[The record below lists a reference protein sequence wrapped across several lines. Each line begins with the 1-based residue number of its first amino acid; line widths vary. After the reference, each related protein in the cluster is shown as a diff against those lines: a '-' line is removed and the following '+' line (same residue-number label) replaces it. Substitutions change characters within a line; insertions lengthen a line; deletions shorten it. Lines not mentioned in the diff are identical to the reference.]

1 MSVPAV
7 PLADARAF
15 ERRGRLVRVLQL
27 AVAAAVAGAALLAF
41 DAAHALRVT
50 PTPPLPAD
58 GSGIVVLDLS
68 ASISSDTYAR
78 IAATLDR
85 LIASDGRYGLI
96 LFSDTAYQALP
107 PGTPAAELRLFRR
120 FFAVPPQTRPGAL
133 PDLPASPWAASFSSG
148 TRIST
153 GLQLAL
159 DVVQADRL
167 AHPSVLLVS
176 DLDDD
181 TGDIGRLA
189 RVAGAYR
196 SAGVPLDVVGLNAEP
211 EDVAF
216 VRGLVPPGGTFTA
229 AGLPGDTGAEPT
241 GGTSWPLVGAAALL
255 ALGVVGYLWIGL
267 PLRWSASP

>member
-1 MSVPAV
+1 MSIPAV

-15 ERRGRLVRVLQL
+15 ARRGRLVRALHL
-27 AVAAAVAGAALLAF
+27 AVAAAVVGAAVLAF

-50 PTPPLPAD
+50 PSPPLPAD

-85 LIASDGRYGLI
+85 LIGSDGHYGLI

-107 PGTPAAELRLFRR
+107 PGTPAAELRPFRR
-120 FFAVPPQTRPGAL
+120 FFTVPPQTRPGAL
-133 PDLPASPWAASFSSG
+133 PELPASPWAASFSSG

-159 DVVQADRL
+159 DVVRADRL
-167 AHPSVLLVS
+167 ARPSVLLVS

-189 RVAGAYR
+189 RVAGTYR
-196 SAGVPLDVVGLNAEP
+196 SAGIPLHVVGLNAHP
-211 EDVAF
+211 EDEAF
-216 VRGLVPPGGTFTA
+216 LRGLVPPGATFTA
-229 AGLPGDTGAEPT
+229 AGLPGDADAGLSR
-241 GGTSWPLVGAAALL
+241 GTSWPLVGAAALL
-255 ALGVVGYLWIGL
+255 ALALGGYLWIGL
-267 PLRWSASP
+267 PMRWRASQ